1 MRTCFSRE
9 LKAQKSVKS
18 GQAAPKRRQYV
29 YFERLLFLIPCMES
43 RPTEGSIE
51 SSESNQDDAI
61 LTQPQSHPQRKRR
74 TKQSDYDDQILKA
87 LQSNEDD
94 DTNYCLSLVPFMKEL
109 TSDEK
114 LEVRIRILQT
124 FKEIKYSRH
133 QPSLSQHPTQSQQQS
148 ITMQQDTSSYL
159 HLSTSSPESQTPPP
173 QHLSPSP
180 HSDTIHSYWSN
191 YSEPS
196 ESELIDL

>member
-124 FKEIKYSRH
+124 FKEINARILQKHILYYSPKYF
-133 QPSLSQHPTQSQQQS
+133 
-148 ITMQQDTSSYL
+148 
-159 HLSTSSPESQTPPP
+159 
-173 QHLSPSP
+173 
-180 HSDTIHSYWSN
+180 TI
-191 YSEPS
+191 
-196 ESELIDL
+196 